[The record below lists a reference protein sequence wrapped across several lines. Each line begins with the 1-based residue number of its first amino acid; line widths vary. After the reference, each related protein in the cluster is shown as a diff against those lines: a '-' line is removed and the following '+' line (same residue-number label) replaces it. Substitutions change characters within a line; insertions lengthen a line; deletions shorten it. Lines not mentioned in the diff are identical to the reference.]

1 MLGIDKDMDLRA
13 DLKTLLSFSLE
24 LQDTSLDHLI
34 SCATNLLLFCPSARP
49 SVLSVYGRLL
59 ADLTLVYVQ
68 QESASSDTKS
78 ASVSFGKWIPLFKT
92 RTQTR
97 KTLHSVSVIKRL
109 SSNCSSDEKETPS
122 SPPASAA
129 DEKEDMM
136 MVTDGDEDEDR
147 EDTVKTVMDRLSV
160 SLLDLTRKE
169 SSLEQEIT
177 FWAIERLTFIS
188 GIISPEAGQDMKEM
202 IAYLTQCPV
211 TCLLMQILNNS
222 LSLKRLDLKDILLKL
237 RGETD
242 VSHDRIEWIVCCLM
256 SAFVSSGHD
265 ISSCMQL
272 LLESSS
278 MPDSLV
284 CSVLS
289 FLSSSLNPALIR
301 SLIQAAISNSSQRN
315 SLSFLLRI
323 CCKSKA
329 LLDVF
334 CKEVTDRKLSL
345 ESLSFLDSLS
355 SSKQLDSEAKKHLVE
370 CLLLADKSFSLLLLV
385 MDVSV
390 DTRAS
395 VRLRREALSVLQALV
410 LETQD
415 LSYSRSRRND
425 QRLMQDL
432 KQNYKQLV
440 SHPLFKARKLQEI
453 MRRLVVSLCVYH
465 GFPFSV
471 QVVHC
476 LLNQVQGNDST
487 DFTVHPSLI
496 SLLSSLSLFYG
507 AEMKQLPNRLLC
519 LQETKTNEFWNN
531 FYALSVMNE
540 GHGVGNRCRFHVAWE
555 LESITEHLV
564 RHLHLEMK
572 LNTRTNLDSV
582 LIILRMIL
590 YCLNQRETQRL
601 EYSLCVSLVIHYIR
615 LTERLEEVL
624 DRNSEGQET
633 DRDKKYTEQLMT
645 ALSTNEEIMRS
656 LTSCNQSQCHQQILC
671 KTFLDCLLWHPQEAR
686 GLEDHLSLTQQN
698 DNDSKTGQR
707 HCLKLRKALMRDE
720 ESNVCNKKRNHRLL
734 SRQLI
739 VSAVSSC
746 IQDMSLFSKVLLEA
760 VTPASSSFPL
770 IGKDVLQS
778 IWPEQDFVKVTIE
791 RDLLISK
798 EFERNPVLWDLVH
811 VMVSEAQS
819 LNDSLLLFQALMAV
833 QLTEWTKC
841 GAIQSLDTLSP
852 QNSCLE
858 ATQRLLALLFQS
870 RFMPL
875 QLQAITSVLPS
886 FSSFEVFC
894 VLNDIWS
901 FIHDQNQLRNS
912 NKISPYLHRL
922 RVILSNRDPGPFFV
936 NIFKPILIPI
946 LS

>member
-1 MLGIDKDMDLRA
+1 MDLRA

-24 LQDTSLDHLI
+24 LQETPLDHLI
-34 SCATNLLLFCPSARP
+34 SCATNLLLLCPSARP
-49 SVLSVYGRLL
+49 SVLSVYGQLL

-68 QESASSDTKS
+68 QESASSDIKS
-78 ASVSFGKWIPLFKT
+78 PSISFGKWIPLFKT

-97 KTLHSVSVIKRL
+97 KTVHSVSVIKRL

-122 SPPASAA
+122 SPPASAT

-136 MVTDGDEDEDR
+136 MATDGDEDEDR
-147 EDTVKTVMDRLSV
+147 EETVKTVMDRLSV

-177 FWAIERLTFIS
+177 FWAIERLGFIS

-202 IAYLTQCPV
+202 TAYLTQCPV

-222 LSLKRLDLKDILLKL
+222 LSLKRLDLKDVLLKL
-237 RGETD
+237 REETD

-256 SAFVSSGHD
+256 SALMSSGHD

-289 FLSSSLNPALIR
+289 FLSSSLNPVLIR
-301 SLIQAAISNSSQRN
+301 SLIQAAISNCSKRN

-334 CKEVTDRKLSL
+334 SNEVTDRKLSL
-345 ESLSFLDSLS
+345 ESLSFLDSLT
-355 SSKQLDSEAKKHLVE
+355 SSKQLDSEAKKHLIE
-370 CLLLADKSFSLLLLV
+370 CLLLADKFFSLLLLV

-395 VRLRREALSVLQALV
+395 NRLRREALSVLQAIV

-415 LSYSRSRRND
+415 LSYSRSKRND
-425 QRLMQDL
+425 QFMQDL
-432 KQNYKQLV
+432 KQNYRQLV

-453 MRRLVVSLCVYH
+453 MKRLMVSLCVFH
-465 GFPFSV
+465 GFHFSV
-471 QVVHC
+471 QVIHC
-476 LLNQVQGNDST
+476 LLNEVQGNDST
-487 DFTVHPSLI
+487 DFTVHPSLM

-519 LQETKTNEFWNN
+519 LQETKNNEFWNN

-540 GHGVGNRCRFHVAWE
+540 EHGLGNRCRFHVAWE

-572 LNTRTNLDSV
+572 LNTRRSNNLDSI

-590 YCLNQRETQRL
+590 HCLNQKETQRL

-615 LTERLEEVL
+615 LTEKLEEVL
-624 DRNSEGQET
+624 DRNSGEQET

-656 LTSCNQSQCHQQILC
+656 LTSHNQSQCHQQILC
-671 KTFLDCLLWHPQEAR
+671 KTFLDCLLWHPQEVR

-698 DNDSKTGQR
+698 DNESQTGQR

-720 ESNVCNKKRNHRLL
+720 ESNAWNKKRNHRLF

-746 IQDMSLFSKVLLEA
+746 IQDMTLFSKVLLEA

-770 IGKDVLQS
+770 KDVLQS

-819 LNDSLLLFQALMAV
+819 SLNDSLLLFQALMAV
-833 QLTEWTKC
+833 QLTEWTKWRT
-841 GAIQSLDTLSP
+841 IESLDTLAP
-852 QNSCLE
+852 QNNCLE

-870 RFMPL
+870 HFMPL
-875 QLQAITSVLPS
+875 ELQAITSVLPS

-912 NKISPYLHRL
+912 SKISPYLHRL

-936 NIFKPILIPI
+936 TIFKPILQPI